1 MGLFYDQ
8 AAKVVRHV
16 YDRRIAGPSILDAE
30 TYFPDADRLAGAWR
44 EIRAEADILAGRVQ
58 TVPRFHDI
66 MPEQADVSAND
77 GRDWRL
83 FILKAYGIESREHM
97 AACPRLAKLVSGI
110 PDILSASISF
120 MEPGKH
126 IPPHR
131 GPFRGVLRFYLGLSV
146 PRCVD
151 GSPAVVLK
159 IDGQEYRV
167 GNGEWL
173 IWDDTYTHEV
183 LNEGDSWR
191 SVLLLDL
198 WRHQMPYDMALLSR
212 LLIAIAAASVW
223 WRGVG

>member
-1 MGLFYDQ
+1 MGLLYDH
-8 AAKVVRHV
+8 AAKVVRHI
-16 YDRRIAGPSILDAE
+16 YDRRIAGPPILDAE
-30 TYFPDADRLAGAWR
+30 TYFPYATRLASAWR
-44 EIRAEADILAGRVQ
+44 EIRAEADILATRLQ

-83 FILKAYGIESREHM
+83 FILKAYGVESREHM
-97 AACPRLAKLVSGI
+97 AACPRLAGLVSGI
-110 PDILSASISF
+110 PGILSASISF

-126 IPPHR
+126 IPAHS

-146 PRCVD
+146 PRRAD
-151 GSPAVVLK
+151 GSPAVVLR
-159 IDGQEYRV
+159 IDGQEHRV
-167 GNGEWL
+167 GDGEWL

-183 LNEGDSWR
+183 LNEGDRWR

-198 WRHQMPYDMALLSR
+198 WRREMPYDMALLSR
-212 LLIAIAAASVW
+212 LVIAIVAASVW